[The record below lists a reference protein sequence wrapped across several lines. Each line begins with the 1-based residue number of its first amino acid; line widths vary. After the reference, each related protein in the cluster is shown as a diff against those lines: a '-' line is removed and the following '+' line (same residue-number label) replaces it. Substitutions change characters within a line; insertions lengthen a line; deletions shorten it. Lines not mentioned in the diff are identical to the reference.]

1 MIERIVLLAENGYAR
16 LVLIGLMFLGI
27 QTTLFNDMRPFG
39 VCIQIMVLLAAS
51 SGLAR
56 GSETGA
62 IAGFIVG
69 LLYDLVLTTP
79 LGLCAIVFAGVGYLA
94 GFAQSFVH
102 DSTWWSRMLL
112 GSIASAAG
120 MVLLPLA
127 FALTGAEGVITTHIF
142 VVAIV
147 VALFNAVFCVPVE
160 RLCRWALSEP
170 QLVR

>member
-1 MIERIVLLAENGYAR
+1 
-16 LVLIGLMFLGI
+16 
-27 QTTLFNDMRPFG
+27 
-39 VCIQIMVLLAAS
+39 
-51 SGLAR
+51 
-56 GSETGA
+56 
-62 IAGFIVG
+62 
-69 LLYDLVLTTP
+69 
-79 LGLCAIVFAGVGYLA
+79 
-94 GFAQSFVH
+94 
-102 DSTWWSRMLL
+102 MLL